1 MRTEEPDTPRSRAVN
16 AVSHLSTGI
25 SAALFVLCL
34 FLPAYT
40 VFGKLELHSTAGFEV
55 LIIGWFGILDS
66 MLEWYANP
74 LLVISWFLIAF
85 RIRIVGLIFSAG
97 SLYLAL
103 SFLGRTQMILD
114 ESPHYGNIV
123 SRDLGYWVWIA
134 SISFSIAAAVI
145 PLAYNLARR
154 R

>member
-1 MRTEEPDTPRSRAVN
+1 MRMEELDTPRSRAVN
-16 AVSHLSTGI
+16 VTSHLSIGI
-25 SAALFVLCL
+25 SVALFVLCL

-40 VFGKLELHSTAGFEV
+40 VFGKQELHSTAGFQV
-55 LIIGWFGILDS
+55 LIIGWLGILDS

-85 RIRIVGLIFSAG
+85 RIRTVGLIFSAG

-103 SFLGRTQMILD
+103 SFLDRAQMILD
-114 ESPHYGNIV
+114 ESPNYGDIV

-145 PLAYNLARR
+145 PLAYNLARKR
-154 R
+154 